1 MMRNKP
7 YYTTLLSLI
16 GCFMILIMSTTG
28 ARAQS
33 FEEPPILTAPCFIPS
48 CDGAPLCA
56 CDEAIQSNHESI
68 QELNRDLFREHHE
81 WLIGVFFR
89 QHIGFAMGLMTNEM
103 TTVALQQVKM
113 IGTFFDAK
121 HQLETQ
127 RLFQTLMAEAHKDYQ
142 PSEGLCDIGTTARA
156 LIVSEKKSDLAHQ
169 TLANRV
175 MERQLK
181 TGDNLAEQVN
191 SDLYSR
197 IDVFKNYFC
206 NTNDNGRGLQNLCT
220 GAQANRK

>member
-1 MMRNKP
+1 MKKNASYCAMFV
-7 YYTTLLSLI
+7 
-16 GCFMILIMSTTG
+16 GCFIVLIMNTTIV
-28 ARAQS
+28 RAAQFS
-33 FEEPPILTAPCFIPS
+33 EPPILTLPCFIPA
-48 CDGAPLCA
+48 CDGAPLCS
-56 CDEAIQSNHESI
+56 CDDDIQENHENI
-68 QELNRDLFREHHE
+68 QELNRDLFREHHD
-81 WLIGVFFR
+81 WLIDTFFR

-103 TTVALQQVKM
+103 TTVALQQVKI

-156 LIVSEKKSDLAHQ
+156 LVVSEKKSDLAHQ

-181 TGDNLAEQVN
+181 TCL
-191 SDLYSR
+191 LYTSPSPR
-197 IDVFKNYFC
+197 DS
-206 NTNDNGRGLQNLCT
+206 
-220 GAQANRK
+220 